1 MIDNTFHKIP
11 VTFFDESYNK
21 YQNEVMNLSRFIR
34 GHSILSVSLI
44 LRDSTDLK
52 DRQRKFAMK

>member
-21 YQNEVMNLSRFIR
+21 YQNEVMNLLHFIR
-34 GHSILSVSLI
+34 AFLLCKLGKRS
-44 LRDSTDLK
+44 
-52 DRQRKFAMK
+52 